1 MFDGGIGMAWFWIG
15 VCLAAVAA
23 CLGLWALG
31 GPWAAA
37 RDEARVRPPA
47 FWWPWVLALAPWCA
61 PFVTWRM
68 RRELRRWGSRAGLAS
83 HWQADRWLAAC
94 VLAAGCGALLAGAA
108 ALMVSAPARFGFL
121 AALAGA
127 GLGFVWPGQAL
138 RRRAAARRFQMMR
151 ELPFMLDLLNLCV
164 EAGLSLPAALQQVAG
179 HAPDGPLRQSLRD
192 AAALERTGMERSRW
206 LLHWAEQ
213 TDVAGVRSLVSAL
226 AQADRLGMSLGPL
239 LRAQAER
246 QRSERFLRA
255 EKLALEA
262 PVRMLF
268 PMVLCIFPCTFLVI
282 GFPVAV
288 KLLDA
293 GF

>member
-1 MFDGGIGMAWFWIG
+1 MAWFWIG
-15 VCLAAVAA
+15 LCLAALAA
-23 CLGLWALG
+23 CLGLWVLG

-37 RDEARVRPPA
+37 RGEARIRPPA

-68 RRELRRWGSRAGLAS
+68 RRELQRWGPRAGLAP
-83 HWQADRWLAAC
+83 HWAADRWLAAC
-94 VLAAGCGALLAGAA
+94 VLLAGCGAALAGAG
-108 ALMVSAPARFGFL
+108 ALMGGAPVRIGIL

-127 GLGFVWPGQAL
+127 ALGFVWPDQIL
-138 RRRAAARRFQMMR
+138 RRRAAARRLRMMR
-151 ELPFMLDLLNLCV
+151 ELPFMLDLLTLCV
-164 EAGLSLPAALQQVAG
+164 EAGLSLPAALHQVAG

-192 AAALERTGMERSRW
+192 AAALERTGMDRPRW
-206 LLHWAEQ
+206 LLHWADHA
-213 TDVAGVRSLVSAL
+213 DVPGVRNLVAAL
-226 AQADRLGMSLGPL
+226 AQADRLGMGLGPL

>member
-1 MFDGGIGMAWFWIG
+1 MAWFWVG
-15 VCLAAVAA
+15 LGLAALAV
-23 CLGLWALG
+23 CLGLWVLG

-37 RDEARVRPPA
+37 RGADRDQAPA

-68 RRELRRWGSRAGLAS
+68 RRTLQQWGPRAGLEA

-94 VLAAGCGALLAGAA
+94 VLSAACGVVFCGAGMLAAGSPFRPGILVSLTGA
-108 ALMVSAPARFGFL
+108 V
-121 AALAGA
+121 
-127 GLGFVWPGQAL
+127 LGFIWPDQVL
-138 RRRAAARRFQMMR
+138 RRRAAVRRRRMMR
-151 ELPFMLDLLNLCV
+151 ELPFMLDLLTLCV
-164 EAGLSLPAALQQVAG
+164 EAGLSLPAALRQVAS
-179 HAPDGPLRQSLRD
+179 HAPDGPLRQSLRN
-192 AAALERTGMERSRW
+192 AAALERTGMDRS
-206 LLHWAEQ
+206 HWMQQWAQ
-213 TDVAGVRSLVSAL
+213 QADVPGVRTLVTAL

-293 GF
+293 GL

>member
-1 MFDGGIGMAWFWIG
+1 MNWFWIG
-15 VCLAAVAA
+15 LCLAALAA
-23 CLGLWALG
+23 CLGLWVVG
-31 GPWAAA
+31 GPWVAA
-37 RDEARVRPPA
+37 RGEAGIRPPA

-68 RRELRRWGSRAGLAS
+68 RRALQVWGPRAGLAS
-83 HWQADRWLAAC
+83 HWEVERWLAAC
-94 VLAAGCGALLAGAA
+94 VLAGGCGAALAGAA
-108 ALMVSAPARFGFL
+108 ALMGNVPARIGIVS
-121 AALAGA
+121 ALAGA
-127 GLGFVWPGQAL
+127 GLGFIWPDRIL
-138 RRRAAARRFQMMR
+138 RRRAAGRRLRMMR
-151 ELPFMLDLLNLCV
+151 ELPFMLDLLTLCV
-164 EAGLSLPAALQQVAG
+164 EAGLSLPAALHQVAG
-179 HAPDGPLRQSLRD
+179 HAPEGPLRQSLRE

-206 LLHWAEQ
+206 LQHWAEQ
-213 TDVAGVRSLVSAL
+213 ADVPGVRNLVSAL

>member
-1 MFDGGIGMAWFWIG
+1 MTWFWVG
-15 VCLAAVAA
+15 LCLAAVAVW
-23 CLGLWALG
+23 LGIWTLG

-37 RDEARVRPPA
+37 ARDDGQIRTAV
-47 FWWPWVLALAPWCA
+47 FWWPWILALAPWCG

-68 RRELRRWGSRAGLAS
+68 RRELRRWGPRAGLAA
-83 HWQADRWLAAC
+83 HWRAEHWLAAC
-94 VLAAGCGALLAGAA
+94 VLAAGCGALLAGVG
-108 ALMVSAPARFGFL
+108 ALLGTASIRIGIL
-121 AALAGA
+121 AALVGA
-127 GLGFVWPGQAL
+127 VLGFVWPDQML
-138 RRRAAARRFQMMR
+138 RRRAAVRQARMVR
-151 ELPFMLDLLNLCV
+151 ELPFMMDLLTLCV
-164 EAGLSLPAALQQVAG
+164 EAGLSLPAALQQVAD
-179 HAPDGPLRQSLRD
+179 HAPAGPLRQSLR
-192 AAALERTGMERSRW
+192 AAIALERTGMERPRW
-206 LLHWAEQ
+206 LQHWA
-213 TDVAGVRSLVSAL
+213 DHADMPGVRALVSAL
-226 AQADRLGMSLGPL
+226 LQADRLGMSLGPL

-246 QRSERFLRA
+246 QRSERFQRA